1 MNMNK
6 CDTVQTG
13 RNVNSREIVEL
24 ESNDKEKKNEKMTN
38 FQHDLIIKYIF
49 VIGFFVLFCLQKFPF
64 LKKKSHS
71 ISVRI
76 QILCAITQIF
86 IQQTQYKMLSTTIS
100 CHESLCV
107 QKIL

>member
-24 ESNDKEKKNEKMTN
+24 GSNDKEKKNEKMTN

-49 VIGFFVLFCLQKFPF
+49 VIGFFAFVLFTKVSF
-64 LKKKSHS
+64 S
-71 ISVRI
+71 
-76 QILCAITQIF
+76 
-86 IQQTQYKMLSTTIS
+86 
-100 CHESLCV
+100 
-107 QKIL
+107 